1 MDFPNSHR
9 HGGIFEMVDEKR
21 IKELIE
27 TLAIPGREG
36 LKASKELAIIGT
48 PALSSLLEALTS
60 RKDEHFRKLAALT
73 LGRIGT
79 PAIPPLIDL
88 LKHEDPEVR
97 RYAVDALG
105 ALQEDKRALHAILQA
120 RKDPD
125 DEVRVAAWRA
135 LEHIPP
141 HEPRFPRKALTG
153 RRRDPLA

>member
-1 MDFPNSHR
+1 
-9 HGGIFEMVDEKR
+9 MVDEKE

-27 TLAIPGREG
+27 TLAVRGREG
-36 LKASKELAIIGT
+36 LKASKQLASIGS
-48 PALSSLLEALTS
+48 PVLPLLLDALTD

-79 PAIPPLIDL
+79 PAIPPLINL
-88 LKHEDPEVR
+88 LEHEDPEIR
-97 RYAVDALG
+97 RCAVDALG
-105 ALQEDKRALHAILQA
+105 VLQEDKRALRAILQA

-125 DEVRVAAWRA
+125 EEVRVAAWRA

-141 HEPRFPRKALTG
+141 HEPRFPRKGLTG